1 MKGEA
6 LRDLIGVDQKK
17 LDYLAKKIRRL
28 AMRLFP
34 GGWRP

>member
-1 MKGEA
+1 MQGES

-28 AMRLFP
+28 AIRLFP
-34 GGWRP
+34 EGWRP